1 MKGMYGWGQ
10 TCCYSPFLRVDLAC
24 VYAGLK
30 DTTHVLPK
38 SFNLAPEVTVHAQRV
53 TNPTL
58 YKIEQTTFFHGFT
71 VCGIDKGLQPDLTA
85 ISSIERCAELGP
97 PPWPLAPSGLLGAFL
112 FRPKLQR
119 RRKAVVCLWQGPA
132 RARCEGQMMR
142 RMCERVRWVTECNCA

>member
-71 VCGIDKGLQPDLTA
+71 VCGIDIGLQPDLTA

-97 PPWPLAPSGLLGAFL
+97 PHGPWPQAACLGPFCSDPNFNDGARRWFAFGKG
-112 FRPKLQR
+112 P
-119 RRKAVVCLWQGPA
+119 PA
-132 RARCEGQMMR
+132 RVARGR
-142 RMCERVRWVTECNCA
+142 